1 MRLHFKQFTHPRDL
15 RNYLSFGEFFID
27 FTVHYVTATTKSFE
41 GIKKNGFQNLENPQ
55 KSMELSFKYNGNS
68 V

>member
-41 GIKKNGFQNLENPQ
+41 GIKKMAQ

-68 V
+68 L